1 MGHMSKALIGCTV
14 CHLIYLNVFVLVKTS
29 GAETKEAA
37 CFWTSEFYW
46 LCNICCNMCV
56 LLRFSVCYVW
66 IAAMYCVWVCVF
78 WKDRSTMMVYESTHR
93 SKLFKF
99 KFLGSSVAGGVCERR
114 CRLQPMVCILMCV
127 FTCIRIHSNSLRL
140 NKVKKN

>member
-1 MGHMSKALIGCTV
+1 
-14 CHLIYLNVFVLVKTS
+14 
-29 GAETKEAA
+29 
-37 CFWTSEFYW
+37 
-46 LCNICCNMCV
+46 
-56 LLRFSVCYVW
+56 
-66 IAAMYCVWVCVF
+66 
-78 WKDRSTMMVYESTHR
+78 MMVYESTHR

-140 NKVKKN
+140 NKVKKNKAKIEETSPWGGLEYAEVRHLVYSYANLSYAKAHT